1 MKKAILLIALSAVS
15 IFATGELDDYY
26 NGSTG
31 EKIEAKMYP
40 ISQLSSDCHC
50 QHYINEAFLQHTEND
65 MNRQLYQMNIDQRNF
80 SKHFLGE
87 EMKLGLQNE
96 LLGINQSYNQSIGDL
111 AMLDEII
118 FLTNKMNSQ
127 SEITAKS
134 NRLIIKS
141 NVVNLEK

>member
-1 MKKAILLIALSAVS
+1 
-15 IFATGELDDYY
+15 
-26 NGSTG
+26 
-31 EKIEAKMYP
+31 
-40 ISQLSSDCHC
+40 
-50 QHYINEAFLQHTEND
+50 
-65 MNRQLYQMNIDQRNF
+65 
-80 SKHFLGE
+80 
-87 EMKLGLQNE
+87 MKLGLQNE

-141 NVVNLEK
+141 NVINLEK

>member
-1 MKKAILLIALSAVS
+1 
-15 IFATGELDDYY
+15 
-26 NGSTG
+26 
-31 EKIEAKMYP
+31 
-40 ISQLSSDCHC
+40 
-50 QHYINEAFLQHTEND
+50 
-65 MNRQLYQMNIDQRNF
+65 MNIDQRNF

-141 NVVNLEK
+141 NVINLEK